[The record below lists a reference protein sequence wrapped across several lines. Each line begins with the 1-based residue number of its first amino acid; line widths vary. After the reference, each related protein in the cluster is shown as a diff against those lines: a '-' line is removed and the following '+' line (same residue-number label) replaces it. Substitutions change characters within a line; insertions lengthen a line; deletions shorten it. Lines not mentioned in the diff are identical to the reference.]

1 MKINSISNNYTSN
14 TVKQNNKYQTNP
26 SFKASVPQP
35 VINGLDSFY
44 KSVANNGLFQK
55 FAKSFSQS
63 NNTFTHL
70 LVAESCFLSGFYML
84 NTLRNKK
91 IDKKQKPQMII
102 NDAMTLGVSTAGA
115 YLAEDKISDVVLKAS
130 EKYFVKHK
138 DFYTQLGKKVQE
150 SVGNT
155 PKSELL
161 SKVGEVAQSAG
172 NKGLDEVSEMLAGHL
187 KGIVGEEGSLKAFQ
201 ITGDKLKELQGTVQE
216 AIKANSGSIDKAKE
230 TVSALVDDFYNSAAA
245 RVEAD
250 KILPGINKLKV
261 LIIFGLIYRF
271 LGPVVITPIANKI
284 SSKFF
289 DKKDDKK

>member
-1 MKINSISNNYTSN
+1 MKINAISNNYINNS
-14 TVKQNNKYQTNP
+14 VKQNNKYQTNP
-26 SFKASVPQP
+26 AFKASVPQP

-44 KSVANNGLFQK
+44 KSVANNGWFQK
-55 FAKSFSQS
+55 FAKSFSHS

-91 IDKKQKPQMII
+91 IDKKQKPQMLI
-102 NDAMTLGVSTAGA
+102 NDALTLGVSTAGA

-161 SKVGEVAQSAG
+161 SKVGEAAQSAG
-172 NKGLDEVSEMLAGHL
+172 TKGLDEVSEMLAGHL

-201 ITGDKLKELQGTVQE
+201 ITGDKLKELQGTVKE

-230 TVSALVDDFYNSAAA
+230 TVSNLVDDFYNSAAA